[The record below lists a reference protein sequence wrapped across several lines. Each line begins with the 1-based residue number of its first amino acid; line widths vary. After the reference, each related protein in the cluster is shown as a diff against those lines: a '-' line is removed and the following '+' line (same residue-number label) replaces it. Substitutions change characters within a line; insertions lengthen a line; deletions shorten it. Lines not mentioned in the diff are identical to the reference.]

1 MWIEFHEYQKKYLTN
16 LWNCSTNVF
25 VGRSWDWIL
34 EEKKIPPGKMKIN
47 VSQTWIFLLNYS
59 SNEYQSSHHRI
70 YVKHQ
75 YPCDCLIWNIIP
87 VCDFELLQG
96 SPIKVVCTVF
106 IVFYKYGQ
114 QTCHSCPVFKFK
126 GSIET
131 CCNDKL
137 TKNLRLNASRL
148 MDLGKNGK

>member
-1 MWIEFHEYQKKYLTN
+1 M
-16 LWNCSTNVF
+16 
-25 VGRSWDWIL
+25 
-34 EEKKIPPGKMKIN
+34 
-47 VSQTWIFLLNYS
+47 
-59 SNEYQSSHHRI
+59 
-70 YVKHQ
+70 
-75 YPCDCLIWNIIP
+75 
-87 VCDFELLQG
+87 CDFELLQG

-137 TKNLRLNASRL
+137 TKNLRLNASRF
-148 MDLGKNGK
+148 MDLGKERQIMESIYREGPGVLVCGC